1 MFLSRARTL
10 AVAGS
15 DCLYVADSLLVSQND
30 RDFECLVCF
39 DRLVRRAIMGLA
51 SKEKLWQV
59 SLLLVEH
66 LKRSGL
72 VPGKFVY
79 DEICSVSTV
88 SAVVAS
94 LPHRK
99 FFTTVPS
106 PPAISSVRC
115 GCFVAAKYV

>member
-1 MFLSRARTL
+1 
-10 AVAGS
+10 
-15 DCLYVADSLLVSQND
+15 
-30 RDFECLVCF
+30 
-39 DRLVRRAIMGLA
+39 MGLA

-115 GCFVAAKYV
+115 GCFVAAIYV